1 MFDSDM
7 TFLHPDEALRLVREN
22 LPAPAT
28 EIVPLAAALGRVL
41 AEDMRALVD
50 QPPFDKSAMDGFA
63 YRAADLAA
71 RPGASATPGGP
82 GALPGVSAGQAEG
95 AAPAFRVAAVVAAGS
110 SSPDALRPGECVRI
124 MTGAPIPSGADRV
137 QRFEWAEELPGG
149 AIRFTRAEPTGNIIR
164 RGENQKV
171 GDLLLDRRLLAP
183 QDLGV
188 LASSGYAE
196 VPVTRRPRV
205 AVISTG
211 DEIVAPGSALG
222 ADRIYDTNGVQLTA
236 QALAAGCEAGFLGI
250 VRDDPGALE
259 AAVAAALEEFDVLVL
274 SGGVSMGDFD
284 HVPRALAA
292 AGVKTVYHGLA
303 VKPGKPS
310 FYGRRG
316 EKAAFGLAGNPVSTF
331 VGFELFVRPHLERRM
346 GLERRAR
353 IVRVR
358 LAASVS
364 RRESDRVEFLPARLE
379 TGADGDLAVRML
391 DYKGSSMLSVLSEA
405 DCLLRMEK
413 GQTILEEGRMVD
425 ARLVRP

>member
-1 MFDSDM
+1 MES
-7 TFLHPDEALRLVREN
+7 LRLVHPDEAMRLVLEN
-22 LPAPAT
+22 LPAPTA
-28 EIVPLAAALGRVL
+28 ERVPLAAALGRAL
-41 AEDMRALVD
+41 AEDLPALVD

-71 RPGASATPGGP
+71 RPGAGA
-82 GALPGVSAGQAEG
+82 ALPGAALPGGAAGQPEG
-95 AAPAFRVAAVVAAGS
+95 AAPVFRVAAVVAAGS
-110 SSPDALRPGECVRI
+110 SPPGALGRLECVRI
-124 MTGAPIPSGADRV
+124 MTGAPIPGGADRV
-137 QRFEWAEELPGG
+137 QRFEWAEEPEPGLV
-149 AIRFTRAEPTGNIIR
+149 RFTKQEQVSNIIL

-171 GDLLLDRRLLAP
+171 GAPLLDRRFLCA

-196 VPVTRRPRV
+196 IPVARRPRV

-211 DEIVAPGSALG
+211 DELAAPGGPLG
-222 ADRIYDTNGVQLTA
+222 EDRIYDSNGAQLTA
-236 QALAAGCEAGFLGI
+236 QALAAGCEARFLGI
-250 VRDDPGALE
+250 VRDEPGRLE
-259 AAVAAALEEFDVLVL
+259 AAVAAALEDCDVLVL

-292 AGVKTVYHGLA
+292 AGVRTVYHGLA

-310 FYGRRG
+310 FFGRRG
-316 EKAAFGLAGNPVSTF
+316 GQAAFGLAGNPVSTF

-353 IVRVR
+353 IVRAR
-358 LAASVS
+358 LAAPLS

-379 TGADGDLAVRML
+379 TAADGAAAVRPL
-391 DYKGSSMLSVLSEA
+391 GYKGSSMLSVLAEA
-405 DCLLRMEK
+405 DCLLRLEI
-413 GQTILEEGRMVD
+413 GQTRVEEGRLVD